1 MKKFLLVLAAIVCL
15 PFALQAQQDKQDD
28 SRYLAGAVPEVEGK
42 VVFTREFSI
51 PGMSKDEIYDRLL
64 KWMENTL
71 KENGN
76 NSRVVF
82 CDKENGTIV
91 GTGDEW
97 IVFSSSALSLDRTRI
112 LYQVTAECQPERCT
126 LQVSKIR
133 YIYREGKEKYTAEEW
148 IVDKYALNKT
158 QTKLV
163 RGLAKWRRKTVD
175 FVDNMASEVAD
186 VLSSVAPQPQV
197 AAAEEKKEQNPTQQQ
212 GPIVVTPRTTVVQ
225 VPETQPRPLAVTKP
239 EKTDTT
245 QPQPGTTQQQPDIA
259 QSQPGTLKEIAP
271 DQLSSDLIKIGSGRL
286 VIVIGND
293 AFNMTTMTANAGGS
307 LGKMQQKPVIFTM
320 LSPDQ
325 PHEAMD
331 KATTYV
337 VRFYPAGQEE
347 PTVILQCRQ
356 MPAQEPIEGQPRMYI
371 GEILKAMVRE

>member
-1 MKKFLLVLAAIVCL
+1 MRQFLLALAAVVCL
-15 PFALQAQQDKQDD
+15 PFALQAQTDD
-28 SRYLAGAVPEVEGK
+28 SKYLAGAVPEVDGK

-51 PGMSKDEIYDRLL
+51 PGMSKDEIYDRIL

-82 CDKENGTIV
+82 CDEEKGTIV

-112 LYQVTAECQPERCT
+112 LYQLTAECQPERCT
-126 LQVSKIR
+126 LQLGKVR
-133 YIYREGKEKYTAEEW
+133 YLYREGKEKYTAEEW
-148 IVDKYALNKT
+148 IVDKYALNKA
-158 QTKLV
+158 QTKLI

-175 FVDNMASEVAD
+175 FVDNMAAEAAD
-186 VLSSVAPQPQV
+186 ALSNVAPQQQV
-197 AAAEEKKEQNPTQQQ
+197 AAAEEKKEESPVQQ

-225 VPETQPRPLAVTKP
+225 TAETPSRPLAVARP
-239 EKTDTT
+239 EKPDTPEAQPAARQET
-245 QPQPGTTQQQPDIA
+245 QPVARQEAQPA
-259 QSQPGTLKEIAP
+259 GTLKEIAP
-271 DQLSSDLIKIGSGRL
+271 DQLSADLIKMGNGRL
-286 VIVIGND
+286 VIVIGDD

-307 LGKMQQKPVIFTM
+307 LGKMQQKPVVFTM

-331 KATTYV
+331 KAKTYV
-337 VRFYPAGQEE
+337 VRFYPAGQEQ
-347 PTVILQCRQ
+347 PAVILQCRQ
-356 MPAQEPIEGQPRMYI
+356 IPAQEPIEGQPRMYI
-371 GEILKAMVRE
+371 GEIQKAMVRE

>member
-1 MKKFLLVLAAIVCL
+1 MKQFLLVLAAIVCL
-15 PFALQAQQDKQDD
+15 PFALQAQQDD

-71 KENGN
+71 KENDN

-112 LYQVTAECQPERCT
+112 LYQLTVDCQPERCT

-175 FVDNMASEVAD
+175 FVDNLASEVAD
-186 VLSSVAPQPQV
+186 ALSSVAPQPQV
-197 AAAEEKKEQNPTQQQ
+197 AAAEEKTEQNPAQQ

-225 VPETQPRPLAVTKP
+225 VSET
-239 EKTDTT
+239 
-245 QPQPGTTQQQPDIA
+245 QPDIA
-259 QSQPGTLKEIAP
+259 QSQPDTQQKPQSAGTLKEIAP
-271 DQLSSDLIKIGSGRL
+271 DQLSSDLIKMGSGRL

-307 LGKMQQKPVIFTM
+307 LGKMQQKSVIFTM

-356 MPAQEPIEGQPRMYI
+356 MPAQEPVEGQPRMYI